1 VWTVVSLAQEAQEA
15 ALEGESL
22 RIWVAQ
28 RMESLLIGP
37 DKQSGFQS
45 QSSEVE
51 MGHLMRASD
60 NLAIVEL
67 AYFS

>member
-1 VWTVVSLAQEAQEA
+1 VWTVVSLALEALK

-28 RMESLLIGP
+28 RMESLMIGP

-51 MGHLMRASD
+51 MGHSMRASD

-67 AYFS
+67 AF